1 MFETQTPYKLK
12 IFFILLFFY
21 FPYCCVAQQ
30 KFEKAGFYNIMD
42 TGKMQSVDNELELVK
57 TSDIRNK
64 IGYQGALLMKKADL
78 AARPKKKL
86 DLFIAGRKLIE
97 TALLVDNENV
107 EFHFL
112 RLTIE
117 EHAPK
122 IVKYH
127 NDIQKDKTIII
138 NKFKVL
144 SPVVQHAILDYCR
157 QSKVLHVDELQ
168 VQ

>member
-12 IFFILLFFY
+12 IFFILLVFY

-42 TGKMQSVDNELELVK
+42 TGKVQSVDKELELIK
-57 TSDIRNK
+57 ASDTRNK
-64 IGYQGALLMKKADL
+64 IGYEGALLMKKADL

-86 DLFIAGRKLIE
+86 DLFMSGRKLIE
-97 TALLVDNENV
+97 TALLIDNENV

-122 IVKYH
+122 IVRYH
-127 NDIQKDKTIII
+127 GDIEKDKTIIKT
-138 NKFKVL
+138 KFKDL

-157 QSKVLHVDELQ
+157 QSKVLHADDLQ